1 MTVVIVST
9 ETIEFTTV
17 LVATKDT
24 LLPKCRKSRFF
35 RDQGEGLWGNDGG
48 GVGSGGG
55 S

>member
-17 LVATKDT
+17 LVAMEDN
-24 LLPKCRKSRFF
+24 LLPKRRKSRFF
-35 RDQGEGLWGNDGG
+35 WDQGEGLWGDDGG
-48 GVGSGGG
+48 VVVSGGG